1 MRNAVWVGRTGGARP
16 PRAQF
21 PAPSLETSGGRKGIR
36 RGRRTRQP
44 GAAVLPIPR
53 PGRARSPAKSQLVA
67 VRLVAVC
74 KDPMAVWGGRT
85 GGAHAPSRVV
95 ASALAGNI
103 GRAERGSTGA
113 SNPTA
118 GGGCAPHSKTGT
130 GALPGNVPVGGR
142 APWWPSARTQWQ
154 FGVDERGEHTRPRVW
169 LPAPSLETSGGRKG
183 VRRGRQTRQPG
194 AAVLPSK
201 DPMGGRP
208 QGRCRPAGAEI
219 YFGLGFYKY
228 AAPDGAGE
236 RRERWGKTRMAP
248 RKCGDFLDGQPL
260 NNDLD
265 GKP

>member
-1 MRNAVWVGRTGGARP
+1 MTIASCPVPSKKWSPPMRNAVWVGRTGGARP

-103 GRAERGSTGA
+103 GRAERDSTGA

-118 GGGCAPHSKTGT
+118 GGGWAVCTVADCRQSHGETGRDGGHGGFPGHRVAGVCAQAGQ
-130 GALPGNVPVGGR
+130 GGNRVAGGR
-142 APWWPSARTQWQ
+142 
-154 FGVDERGEHTRPRVW
+154 
-169 LPAPSLETSGGRKG
+169 GG
-183 VRRGRQTRQPG
+183 
-194 AAVLPSK
+194 
-201 DPMGGRP
+201 
-208 QGRCRPAGAEI
+208 
-219 YFGLGFYKY
+219 
-228 AAPDGAGE
+228 
-236 RRERWGKTRMAP
+236 
-248 RKCGDFLDGQPL
+248 
-260 NNDLD
+260 
-265 GKP
+265 